1 MGGVLTL
8 LSELK
13 KNGQSMPKIYKRNVL
28 NGKFPCDR
36 FHCENILDGQ
46 CFDASSISKKE
57 NNEGSAG
64 SVSNDE
70 KLFDGEEEI
79 ILKALYTPGHTD
91 DHVVF
96 TLQVIVHSIITFYV
110 FDECLDRFNYD
121 FI

>member
-46 CFDASSISKKE
+46 CFDASSISKRISSAVS
-57 NNEGSAG
+57 EGS
-64 SVSNDE
+64 NE